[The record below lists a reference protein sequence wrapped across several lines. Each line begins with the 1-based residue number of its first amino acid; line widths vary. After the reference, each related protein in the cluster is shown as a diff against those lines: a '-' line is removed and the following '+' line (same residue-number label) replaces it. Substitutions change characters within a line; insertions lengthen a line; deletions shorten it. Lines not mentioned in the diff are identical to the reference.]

1 MRQQPSWKIGFQDT
15 VVIRRLYHE
24 SKIDGQRN
32 GHRRIDKDPARG
44 EYSVDSKVRYLKVLE
59 YQYFCPH
66 FVFHRLP
73 DGSREK
79 EIKQFIDVS
88 VVLFLE

>member
-1 MRQQPSWKIGFQDT
+1 MK
-15 VVIRRLYHE
+15 
-24 SKIDGQRN
+24 N
-32 GHRRIDKDPARG
+32 GTRG